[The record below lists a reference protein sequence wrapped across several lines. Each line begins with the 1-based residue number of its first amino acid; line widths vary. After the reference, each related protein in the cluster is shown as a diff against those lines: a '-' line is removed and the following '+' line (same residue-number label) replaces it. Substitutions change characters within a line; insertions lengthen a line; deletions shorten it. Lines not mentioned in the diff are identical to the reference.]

1 MATKADQGRTGVLF
15 VCLGNICRS
24 PLAEAIFVHHARER
38 GVMDQFDVDSCGTGQ
53 WHVGERADP
62 RAAKIAKKRGVD
74 LNSIAR
80 QLAPGV
86 DFERFEYIVAMDR
99 ENLRHLLDAG
109 APKDRVYLI
118 RSFDPSHGGEG
129 SEAPD
134 VPDPFFGEGDGF
146 LHVFDMLEQSCVGLM
161 DELLEK

>member
-1 MATKADQGRTGVLF
+1 MATKEDPGRTGVLF

-24 PLAEAIFVHHARER
+24 PLAEAIFVHHARDR

-80 QLAPGV
+80 QLSPRI
-86 DFERFEYIVAMDR
+86 DFERFHYIIAMDR
-99 ENLRHLLDAG
+99 ENQRHLLDAG
-109 APKDRVYLI
+109 APKDKVRLI
-118 RSFDPSHGGEG
+118 RSFDPSYAGDEA
-129 SEAPD
+129 EAPD

-146 LHVFDMLEQSCVGLM
+146 LHVFDMLEQSCLGLM
-161 DELLEK
+161 DELLAR